1 MRTGLAVMLA
11 AAVFAAS
18 GGCSRRHC
26 VPDSLAQSHN
36 LIDLDS
42 EGDHAPVEAGITR
55 DVEAEYRKRV
65 AASHPAGARPYN
77 FLALSGGGMY
87 GSFGVGIL
95 HGWTE
100 SGARPTLDVVTGIST
115 GGLIATYAF
124 LGPQYDDKLKD
135 NLLGVTR
142 AQILRSRS
150 ILNIPFADSVYTSRP
165 LERRIRQELT
175 PEVLAEVAAAHAAGR
190 RLYIGTTNLDT
201 RRLVLWDMGAIAS
214 RGTPEALDLFQ
225 KIILATSSIPGVFPP
240 VRIPVEI
247 NGCRYD
253 EMHVDGGASDEVI
266 FRAFMVADLNRAAGM
281 PGAYAPAGSRLYVIS
296 NGKLYADSKC
306 VRPHLTNTVSAAAR
320 SIIYGK
326 TRDEMYRIYW
336 NCLESGMEFRLTA
349 VPQDFRMQQSGGL
362 TVTTEDQHRLF
373 QEGRAIGLR
382 TMVLGEGWR
391 DLPPGTDPSEQSLP
405 RSGTRFVTP

>member
-1 MRTGLAVMLA
+1 MRTGLTVVLAV
-11 AAVFAAS
+11 AVFAAT

-26 VPDSLAQSHN
+26 VPDAVARSN
-36 LIDLDS
+36 TLIDLDS
-42 EGDHAPVEAGITR
+42 EGDHAPVDAGITR
-55 DVEAEYRKRV
+55 DVEAEYRKHV

-100 SGARPTLDVVTGIST
+100 SGGRPTFDVVTGIST

-124 LGPQYDDKLKD
+124 LGPAYDDKLKE

-142 AQILRSRS
+142 GDILRSRS
-150 ILNIPFADSVYTSRP
+150 ILRIPFANSVYTSQP
-165 LERRIRQELT
+165 MARRIRQEVT
-175 PEVLAEVAAAHAAGR
+175 PAVMAEVAAAHAAGR

-201 RRLVLWDMGAIAS
+201 RRLVIWDMGAIAS
-214 RGTPEALDLFQ
+214 RGTAEAVDLFQ

-240 VRIPVEI
+240 VRIEVEI

-253 EMHVDGGASDEVI
+253 ELHVDGGASDEVI

-296 NGKLYADSKC
+296 NGKLYADPKC

-349 VPQDFRMQQSGGL
+349 VPQDFRLQRSGGL
-362 TVTTEDQHRLF
+362 TVTPEDQHRLF
-373 QEGRAIGLR
+373 DEGRRIGVR
-382 TMVLGEGWR
+382 TTMAGDGWR